1 MKKPLRK
8 IVSFVT
14 IISLVG
20 MLPGSGLF
28 TGTAGANWVDD
39 WVSATAGGGPMYFE
53 GQKRGYY
60 SGGGFSA
67 RWGST
72 VDPLLTITAPK
83 MKGGCGGIDMFLGG
97 FSFMDFNY
105 LVDKLQKILAS
116 VPAVA
121 FDLALNV
128 LCEPCSKAIKSFE
141 AISDSLNGLQIDDCK
156 AARGVTAKIMSSFV
170 DDPSKKADLEAIYAD
185 FKQSSGLSNLYKAVT
200 EGTRAVGDQP
210 NDLALTMALNG
221 CPANLRQIF
230 GTSGY
235 VLDKLQSRYGFNG
248 YADMLRGA
256 VGDVRVEVS
265 PDGRVKAAYVKP
277 CDDNDLSNMRKFVT
291 GEFRIKT
298 VAEVCVPLPDA
309 NRDLVRYVSDR
320 MTGIAASIRTKGA
333 ISAGDEAFINFT
345 PVPMAR
351 ILQMAVKSGQE
362 ASMIRSIAPFVATA
376 YSYAMLTDFMG
387 VVKGMMQ
394 YGQSVASSESDAGPM
409 APEYT
414 CKVELLHDAQNG
426 LREIYARAEQVEA
439 GLKAEY
445 LARANEY
452 VVLQTAAKRF
462 EEFDGLAYA
471 QLSRLFG
478 PSMARRAMSSR

>member
-1 MKKPLRK
+1 MKRSLRK
-8 IVSFVT
+8 IISVVT
-14 IISLVG
+14 IISLLG
-20 MLPGSGLF
+20 TLSGSAVF
-28 TGTAGANWVDD
+28 TRRAEANWVDD
-39 WVSATAGGGPMYFE
+39 WVSATSGGGPMYFE

-185 FKQSSGLSNLYKAVT
+185 FKQSSGMSNLYKAVT
-200 EGTRAVGDQP
+200 EGTRAAGDQP
-210 NDLALTMALNG
+210 SDLALTMALNG

-235 VLDKLQSRYGFNG
+235 VLDKLQITLRVQRLCRHAAGRGGRRPGGGEPGRQGEGSLCQAMRRQRPVQHAQVHQRGIPDQERIRGVRPASR
-248 YADMLRGA
+248 R
-256 VGDVRVEVS
+256 
-265 PDGRVKAAYVKP
+265 
-277 CDDNDLSNMRKFVT
+277 
-291 GEFRIKT
+291 
-298 VAEVCVPLPDA
+298 
-309 NRDLVRYVSDR
+309 
-320 MTGIAASIRTKGA
+320 
-333 ISAGDEAFINFT
+333 
-345 PVPMAR
+345 
-351 ILQMAVKSGQE
+351 
-362 ASMIRSIAPFVATA
+362 
-376 YSYAMLTDFMG
+376 
-387 VVKGMMQ
+387 
-394 YGQSVASSESDAGPM
+394 QS
-409 APEYT
+409 
-414 CKVELLHDAQNG
+414 
-426 LREIYARAEQVEA
+426 
-439 GLKAEY
+439 
-445 LARANEY
+445 
-452 VVLQTAAKRF
+452 
-462 EEFDGLAYA
+462 
-471 QLSRLFG
+471 
-478 PSMARRAMSSR
+478 

>member
-1 MKKPLRK
+1 MGDRSRK
-8 IVSFVT
+8 ILTVT
-14 IISLVG
+14 VIAALMAV
-20 MLPGSGLF
+20 LPGSGLF
-28 TGTAGANWVDD
+28 NGTADANWVDD
-39 WVSATAGGGPMYFE
+39 WVSATSGGGPMYFE
-53 GQKRGYY
+53 GQKRGFY

-72 VDPLLTITAPK
+72 VDPLVTITAPK

-141 AISDSLNGLQIDDCK
+141 AITDSLNALQLDDCK
-156 AARGVTAKIMSSFV
+156 AARGVTARLMSSFV
-170 DDPSKKADLEAIYAD
+170 DDPAKKADLEAIYAD
-185 FKQSSGLSNLYKAVT
+185 FKQSSGMSNLYKAVT
-200 EGTRAVGDQP
+200 EGTRSAGDQP
-210 NDLALTMALNG
+210 NDSALTMALNG

-230 GTSGY
+230 GTSGH
-235 VLDKLQSRYGFNG
+235 VLDKLQSRYGFGG

-265 PDGRVKAAYVKP
+265 SDGRVKAVYVKP
-277 CDDNDLSNMRKFVT
+277 CDDNDLSNMRKFVS

-298 VAEVCVPLPDA
+298 VSEACVQLPDA
-309 NRDLVRYVSDR
+309 NRDLVKYVSDR
-320 MTGIAASIRTKGA
+320 MAGIATSLRTKA
-333 ISAGDEAFINFT
+333 TISPADEAFINFT
-345 PVPMAR
+345 PAPMAR

-362 ASMIRSIAPFVATA
+362 SSMINSIAPFVATA

-394 YGQSVASSESDAGPM
+394 YGQSVAGSETDAGPS
-409 APEYT
+409 APEHT

-426 LREIYARAEQVEA
+426 LKEIYERAERLEA
-439 GLKAEY
+439 GLKTEY
-445 LARANEY
+445 MARANEY
-452 VVLQTAAKRF
+452 VALQTAAKRF
-462 EEFDGLAYA
+462 EEFDHLAYA

>member
-1 MKKPLRK
+1 MQRRQLKTATLAVL
-8 IVSFVT
+8 VSLAGTF
-14 IISLVG
+14 
-20 MLPGSGLF
+20 SGVSLF
-28 TGTAGANWVDD
+28 TGNAEANWVDD
-39 WVSATAGGGPMYFE
+39 WVSATSGGGPMYYE

-72 VDPLLTITAPK
+72 VDPLVTISAPK
-83 MKGGCGGIDMFLGG
+83 MKSGCGGIDMFLGG

-141 AISDSLNGLQIDDCK
+141 AISDSLNGLQIDDCR
-156 AARGVTAKIMSSFV
+156 AARGVTARVMSSFV
-170 DDPSKKADLEAIYAD
+170 DDPAKKADLEAIYAD

-200 EGTRAVGDQP
+200 EGTRAAADQP
-210 NDLALTMALNG
+210 NDTALTQALNG

-235 VLDKLQSRYGFNG
+235 VLDKLQARYGFNG

-256 VGDVRVEVS
+256 VGDVRVDVS
-265 PDGRVKAAYVKP
+265 PDGRIKATYVKP
-277 CDDNDLSNMRKFVT
+277 CDDNNLSNMRKFVR
-291 GEFRIKT
+291 GDFRIKT
-298 VAEVCVPLPDA
+298 IEEACVPIPDA
-309 NRDLVRYVSDR
+309 NRDLVRYVSVR
-320 MTGIAASIRTKGA
+320 MHAIADSIRTKGS
-333 ISAGDEAFINFT
+333 ISESDEAFINFT

-362 ASMIRSIAPFVATA
+362 PSTIESISPFVATA
-376 YSYAMLTDFMG
+376 YSYAMLTDFIG
-387 VVKGMMQ
+387 VVRGMMQ
-394 YGQSVASSESDAGPM
+394 YGQSVASSESAAGPSV
-409 APEYT
+409 PEHN

-426 LREIYARAEQVEA
+426 LKDIYERAGQLEA
-439 GLKAEY
+439 DLKAEY
-445 LARANEY
+445 MARANEY
-452 VVLQTAAKRF
+452 VALQDAAKRF
-462 EEFDGLAYA
+462 EEFDLLAYT
-471 QLSRLFG
+471 QLSKLFG
-478 PSMARRAMSSR
+478 PSAAKRAMASR